1 MPKDNSL
8 FKEWFESV
16 YGEIKDN
23 HTGSIAAFRECWQ
36 QAYQVGYTEG
46 FLDNS
51 KIVAE
56 SKVK

>member
-1 MPKDNSL
+1 MQTDKTL

-46 FLDNS
+46 FLDKS

-56 SKVK
+56 GKPK